1 MHKIRPFLLL
11 LTISIRVR
19 ECDPNSDKF
28 SPYLIR
34 LDMYLHNYLP
44 TPAKS
49 HELKRQEI
57 QQMADMEYM
66 FYMIS

>member
-1 MHKIRPFLLL
+1 MHKIRPFILL
-11 LTISIRVR
+11 LTISIRVH

-28 SPYLIR
+28 SSYLIR

-49 HELKRQEI
+49 YELKRQEI
-57 QQMADMEYM
+57 
-66 FYMIS
+66 